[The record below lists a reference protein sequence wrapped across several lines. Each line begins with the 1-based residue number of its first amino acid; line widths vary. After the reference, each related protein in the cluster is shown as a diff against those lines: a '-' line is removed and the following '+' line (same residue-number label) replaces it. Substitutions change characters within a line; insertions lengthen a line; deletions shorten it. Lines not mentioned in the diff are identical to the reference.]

1 MGNKNTKP
9 TRKLLTAKVKE
20 NIYGYLFV
28 LPVLAGVLFF
38 VFYPLCY
45 SFISTFKN
53 WTGLKPLSEA
63 PWVGFEIFQKVFSDK
78 VFWEA
83 FLNTLITLIGVP
95 IGLAL
100 SMGLAL
106 LLSRGLHG
114 TNVFRVIFYIPV
126 VCSLVAIVVLWR
138 ELMSLSGPVN
148 DILGTFGVKPINW
161 LGERA
166 GAMVALIAMCVWKGL
181 GASTLLY
188 IAGLSGIPTSCIEAA
203 KLDGANSWTIFW
215 KIKFPLLAP
224 THFYMLVTGV
234 INGMQLYL
242 EPSLLN
248 NGGPA
253 GATRTLVMY
262 LFERFGRNRVS
273 EASVI
278 AWFVGVFVFVVTAI
292 QFYVNGRR
300 ERKA

>member
-1 MGNKNTKP
+1 MGRILKTS
-9 TRKLLTAKVKE
+9 RAKE
-20 NIYGYLFV
+20 NFYGYLFI
-28 LPVLAGVLFF
+28 LPVILGVCFF
-38 VFYPLCY
+38 VFYPLGY

-53 WTGLKPLSEA
+53 WTGFKPLVEA
-63 PWVGFEIFQKVFSDK
+63 PWAGFDVYKKVFSDK
-78 VFWEA
+78 VFWES
-83 FLNTLITLIGVP
+83 FGNTLITLIGMP
-95 IGLAL
+95 IGLIL

-106 LLSRGLHG
+106 LLSRGIRG
-114 TNVFRVIFYIPV
+114 TNAFRVIFYIPV
-126 VCSLVAIVVLWR
+126 VCSLAAIVVLWR

-148 DILGTFGVKPINW
+148 DILNFIGIKRVNW
-161 LGERA
+161 LGERV
-166 GAMVALIAMCVWKGL
+166 GAMAALIIMCVWKGL

-188 IAGLSGIPTSCIEAA
+188 IAGLSGIPSSCIEAA

-215 KIKFPLLAP
+215 KITFPLLMP
-224 THFYMLVTGV
+224 THFYMLVTGI
-234 INGMQLYL
+234 INGMQIYL
-242 EPSLLN
+242 EPKLLN

-292 QFYVNGRR
+292 QFWVNGRR
-300 ERKA
+300 EKE